1 MGLKEDLTSE
11 VRKIFRDKWEE
22 RDGRVVPEPKDVG
35 LANVGVNLDATVLYA
50 DIDGSTSMVDT
61 KHKQFAAEVYK
72 TYLLCAVRII
82 KAEGGVVTA
91 YDGDRVM
98 AVFIGDS
105 KNTTAVRTGLKIK
118 SAVVNIINP
127 LIKEVRNSD
136 FVLRQVVGIDTSTLM
151 AAQTGIRGTNDL
163 VWVGRAANWA
173 AKMCSISEQP
183 YQTIISD
190 TVFKNMNDEVK
201 YSSAERKLMWEHRSW
216 KGRTVYRSSWSWK
229 VSS

>member
-1 MGLKEDLTSE
+1 MGLKEDLASE
-11 VRKIFRDKWEE
+11 VRKVFRDSWNE

-35 LANVGVNLDATVLYA
+35 LGNIGVNLDATVLYA

-61 KHKQFAAEVYK
+61 KHKHFAAEVYK

-98 AVFIGDS
+98 AVFIGGS
-105 KNTTAVRTGLKIK
+105 KNTAAVRTGMKIK
-118 SAVVNIINP
+118 SAVDNIINP
-127 LIKEVRNSD
+127 LIKEVWKAN
-136 FVLRQVVGIDTSTLM
+136 FLLRQVVGIDTSGLM

-183 YQTIISD
+183 YQTIISKA
-190 TVFKNMNDEVK
+190 VYKAMNRNVK
-201 YSSAERKLMWEHRSW
+201 YSSDGRHMWEVRSW
-216 KGRTVYRSSWSWK
+216 RGKTIYRSSWSWK
-229 VSS
+229 VS

>member
-1 MGLKEDLTSE
+1 MGLKEDLTAE
-11 VRKIFRDKWEE
+11 VRKIFRDSWSE

-35 LANVGVNLDATVLYA
+35 LGNIGVNLDATVLYA

-82 KAEGGVVTA
+82 KGEGGVVTA

-105 KNTTAVRTGLKIK
+105 KNTTAVRTGMKIK
-118 SAVVNIINP
+118 SAVDNIINP
-127 LIKEVRNSD
+127 LIKEIRKSD
-136 FVLRQVVGIDTSTLM
+136 FVLKQVVGIDTSSLM

-163 VWVGRAANWA
+163 VWVGQAANWA

-183 YQTIISD
+183 YQTIISEAVYNAMHRD
-190 TVFKNMNDEVK
+190 VK
-201 YSSAERKLMWEHRSW
+201 YSSNDGAHMWEERAW
-216 KGRTVYRSSWSWK
+216 KGKTIYCSSWSWR
-229 VSS
+229 VS

>member
-1 MGLKEDLTSE
+1 MGLKEDLTAE
-11 VRKIFRDKWEE
+11 VRKVFRDSWSE

-35 LANVGVNLDATVLYA
+35 LGNVGVNLDATVLYA

-82 KAEGGVVTA
+82 KQEGGVITA

-98 AVFIGDS
+98 AIFIGDS
-105 KNTTAVRTGLKIK
+105 KNTTAVRTGMKIK
-118 SAVVNIINP
+118 SAVDNIINP
-127 LIKEVRNSD
+127 LIKEVRQSD
-136 FVLRQVVGIDTSTLM
+136 FVLKQVVGIDTSSLM

-190 TVFKNMNDEVK
+190 SVYNNMHRDVK
-201 YSSAERKLMWEHRSW
+201 YSSNGGTNMWEERTW
-216 KGRTVYRSSWSWK
+216 KGKTIYRSSWSWK
-229 VSS
+229 VS